1 MGPLLENG
9 QPRGVNGPS
18 EKRSQTKGAR
28 AAMFLTLLGAALV
41 LAGASGASGGA
52 LPSVY
57 FNYTSSCH
65 FTAVTDSGASLG
77 PGTAIPYG
85 TYQVVVNT
93 PFPFSDGQASCD
105 FINFQLTGP
114 GVSYSTQLGQGD
126 ADQEV
131 STQNFAAGSSYT
143 ASDSTVAPGTS
154 LAFSTSAT
162 AVGAVGG
169 STPSGTTGSTGG
181 SGSQSALGGSA
192 STGSTVLG
200 ELLGAVSSAG
210 KVKLT
215 FKGKAVATLAA
226 GRYTV
231 MVNDKSATDGFIL
244 QAGGHGPLTVTTRAF
259 KGKRSLT
266 VNLTSGQWEFY
277 GKPGAA
283 RVYFVA
289 TG

>member
-1 MGPLLENG
+1 
-9 QPRGVNGPS
+9 VNTPVAS
-18 EKRSQTKGAR
+18 RTQKTRSQKTTRAR
-28 AAMFLTLLGAALV
+28 AALFLLPIGAALV
-41 LAGASGASGGA
+41 LAGAGGASGSSL

-105 FINFQLTGP
+105 FVNFQLTGP
-114 GVSYSTQLGQGD
+114 GVNYSTQLGQGD

-131 STQNFAAGSSYT
+131 TTQNFVASSSYT

-154 LAFSTSAT
+154 LAFGTSAT
-162 AVGAVGG
+162 PVATVGG
-169 STPSGTTGSTGG
+169 SSSAGSSGTSGSSGS
-181 SGSQSALGGSA
+181 SGSQSTLGGSA
-192 STGSTVLG
+192 STGSTVRG
-200 ELLGAVSSAG
+200 DLLGTVSSAG
-210 KVKLT
+210 ELKLIL
-215 FKGKAVATLAA
+215 KGKPVATLPA

-231 MVNDKSATDGFIL
+231 MVDDQSPTEGFIL
-244 QAGGHGPLTVTTRAF
+244 QAGGHAPMTITTGVF

-266 VNLTSGQWEFY
+266 VNLTIGQWQFY
-277 GKPGAA
+277 GRPGAA
-283 RVYFVA
+283 RIYFVA